1 MYQSMINS
9 FGFCRKNE
17 LHVLLYS
24 IQLDI
29 DFKICCFFYFIDA
42 RNAGLREH
50 FNVTERT
57 LNKIQS
63 SIYSPILTKEINTLK
78 SQLQNLKKDEE
89 EL

>member
-1 MYQSMINS
+1 M
-9 FGFCRKNE
+9 FCYTLFNF
-17 LHVLLYS
+17 
-24 IQLDI
+24 DN
-29 DFKICCFFYFIDA
+29 DFKTCCFFYFIDA

-50 FNVTERT
+50 FNVTEKT

-78 SQLQNLKKDEE
+78 NQLQNLKKDEE

>member
-1 MYQSMINS
+1 MYKIMIKV
-9 FGFCRKNE
+9 FGFCRKKYMFCYTLFNF
-17 LHVLLYS
+17 
-24 IQLDI
+24 DN
-29 DFKICCFFYFIDA
+29 DFKTCFFYFIDA

-50 FNVTERT
+50 FNVTEKT

-78 SQLQNLKKDEE
+78 NQLQYLKKDEE